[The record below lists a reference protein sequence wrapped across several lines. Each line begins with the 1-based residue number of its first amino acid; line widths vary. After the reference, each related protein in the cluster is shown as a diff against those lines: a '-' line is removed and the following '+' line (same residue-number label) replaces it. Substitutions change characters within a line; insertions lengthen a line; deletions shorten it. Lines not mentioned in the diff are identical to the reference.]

1 MIENNKVYQD
11 FNNQIKKNIVDFISK
26 NKNQSAIGT
35 INKRGFPIVS
45 KVLPM
50 IFKKNIYL
58 LLSDLSEHT
67 KNIKN
72 EKKTSLYF
80 FSEEL
85 KKDRLNSERLTLIG
99 KTKKLKI
106 VKKDSF
112 FQELLYNFSLIE
124 PNGKIWGNF
133 SDFNFYIFKN
143 NETIYIRGFGKAFKT
158 KENIFK

>member
-80 FSEEL
+80 FSEE
-85 KKDRLNSERLTLIG
+85 
-99 KTKKLKI
+99 
-106 VKKDSF
+106 
-112 FQELLYNFSLIE
+112 
-124 PNGKIWGNF
+124 
-133 SDFNFYIFKN
+133 
-143 NETIYIRGFGKAFKT
+143 
-158 KENIFK
+158 